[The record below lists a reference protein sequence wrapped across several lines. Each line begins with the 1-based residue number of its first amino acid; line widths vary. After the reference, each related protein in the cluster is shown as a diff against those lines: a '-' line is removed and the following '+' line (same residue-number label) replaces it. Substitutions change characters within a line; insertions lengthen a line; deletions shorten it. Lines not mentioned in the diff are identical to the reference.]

1 MSTTPAGPPSHPAPF
16 PRRTIDVSHMPEETF
31 GERSPVWWGNMLM
44 LFIESSTVAILVV
57 SYLYLRMN
65 FQQWPPPKVDV
76 YPPIQHP
83 VPDLGVATLNVA
95 LIVLSIPVMIW
106 THRAAL
112 RMDKRKVLAGVA
124 AMFAAGVLV
133 SVLRCAEF
141 RATKFWWND
150 NAYASI
156 VWTII
161 GMHLLYSLA
170 GALEFLVMGLWILSH
185 DLDEAHALDVT
196 LAGIYWYWVAG
207 TGVIVYALVYWGGRL
222 L

>member
-1 MSTTPAGPPSHPAPF
+1 MSSIPKPPTSQPTPF
-16 PRRTIDVSHMPEETF
+16 PRRTIDVSHLPDEVF
-31 GERSPVWWGNMLM
+31 GERSPVWWGNTLM
-44 LFIESSTVAILVV
+44 LLIESSTMAILLV
-57 SYLYLRMN
+57 SYFYLRMN
-65 FQQWPPPKVDV
+65 FREWPPPKVDSF
-76 YPPIQHP
+76 PPIKHP
-83 VPDLGVATLNVA
+83 VPDLGAATLNV
-95 LIVLSIPVMIW
+95 VLLVASVFVMVW
-106 THRAAL
+106 THRGAL
-112 RMDKRKVLAGVA
+112 KMNKPRVLAGLVVMLALGLA
-124 AMFAAGVLV
+124 ASA
-133 SVLRCAEF
+133 LRCVEF

-185 DLDEAHALDVT
+185 ELDEAHALDVT

-207 TGVIVYALVYWGGRL
+207 TGVLVYAVVYWGARL